1 MNTIP
6 NLRGQENDNTYFNN
20 KVSVEKIICDDMNT
34 PIIDQ
39 EISTLCKVLK
49 LKSYINRDNKIRRN
63 ILDDIVQK
71 REGNYDG
78 KGFRKVQW
86 HNYPRQLDRLQR
98 FLFKRHKPLEDGN
111 ERNPE
116 LINNGMMNDIV
127 SYNDKDL
134 SGVRTDEV
142 IILNSNRGEQIYD
155 AVVASTDPLLILKLR
170 LACLSSA
177 LVNDNTK
184 EYENSANPPLNVDDI
199 KENFISDAG
208 EQNPN
213 DVLQGASS
221 ELEPSQDIMN
231 YFGKIFWRHF

>member
-71 REGNYDG
+71 REGNYDR
-78 KGFRKVQW
+78 KSFRKVQW

-116 LINNGMMNDIV
+116 LINNDMMNDIV

-184 EYENSANPPLNVDDI
+184 EYENSANQHLNLDDI

-221 ELEPSQDIMN
+221 DLEPSQDIMN